1 MQIATTMPEPE
12 LLGIGKGKERK
23 IDGWM
28 DGLNHRRLV

>member
-1 MQIATTMPEPE
+1 MQIATTPEPEPE

-28 DGLNHRRLV
+28 V